1 MPFID
6 LRGIPAARYQDEN
19 GAAVETELR
28 WNVTTRWALVAFA
41 GSGCTWGTSK
51 SFDDCESAS
60 AWGGGF
66 RRLIARRLGMYM
78 GIDVAKGPEDTAYH
92 IQAGSAWR

>member
-1 MPFID
+1 
-6 LRGIPAARYQDEN
+6 
-19 GAAVETELR
+19 V
-28 WNVTTRWALVAFA
+28 
-41 GSGCTWGTSK
+41 GTSK

-78 GIDVAKGPEDTAYH
+78 GIDVAKGPEDTAYY
-92 IQAGSAWR
+92 IQAGSA